1 MSTGTGTGAG
11 LDGPPLEIR
20 TERLLLPVWSPGEA
34 ADIAAGRRRPQ
45 WHADY
50 PPPDDRDAAVLYVPH
65 SAWSPRHVVRGTTVL
80 GSIGC
85 FGAPVPA
92 DDGVPEVEVGF
103 GLVPEARGWGFA
115 SEALAG
121 LVTTLDTVGVR
132 VRASVDPDNRAS
144 LRVLARCGFT
154 GLRGSDEDGRLV
166 MVRPLPALP
175 ARPVV
180 DS

>member
-1 MSTGTGTGAG
+1 MSGPAA
-11 LDGPPLEIR
+11 PPLEIR

-34 ADIAAGRRRPQ
+34 ADIAAGRRRPE

-50 PPPDDRDAAVLYVPH
+50 PQADDRDAATLYVPH

-85 FGAPVPA
+85 FGPPAPAA
-92 DDGVPEVEVGF
+92 DDVPEVEVGF
-103 GLVPEARGWGFA
+103 GLVAQARGWGFA

-121 LVTTLDTVGVR
+121 LVAALDGVGVR
-132 VRASVDPDNRAS
+132 VRAAVRPDNRAS

-166 MVRPLPALP
+166 MVRPLPVPPGLP
-175 ARPVV
+175 VSSAG

>member
-1 MSTGTGTGAG
+1 MVAGVSGAVPQPAV
-11 LDGPPLEIR
+11 LPLEVR
-20 TERLLLPVWSPGEA
+20 TERLLLVVWSPGEA
-34 ADIAAGRRRPQ
+34 ADIAAGRRCPE
-45 WHADY
+45 WHPDY
-50 PPPDDRDAAVLYVPH
+50 PRPDDRDAATLYEPH
-65 SAWSPRHVVRGTTVL
+65 SPWSPRHVVRGRTVL

-85 FGAPVPA
+85 FGAPTAA

-121 LVTTLDTVGVR
+121 LVAALEAVGVR
-132 VRASVDPDNRAS
+132 VRAAAEPDNRAS

-166 MVRPLPALP
+166 MVRPLPVAAP
-175 ARPVV
+175 
-180 DS
+180 